1 MTACSIIYTQCL
13 LCRGKH
19 CFLYQGEEVTNEEEE
34 AGVSIASL
42 THGAP
47 AHKCGKILIS
57 DKILEVRI
65 TE

>member
-1 MTACSIIYTQCL
+1 MTACSISYTQCL